1 MRITGGSLCG
11 RQIKAPKGSETRPTQ
26 DRVRESLF
34 GILGA
39 RLMSKAALDLFA
51 GSGSLGFE
59 SLSRGASRCVFVERA
74 SACARLLEENAKALG
89 VEGSCEVICADALEE
104 SWKWLSLKP
113 FGIAFVDPP
122 YMAGAYDR
130 AMRLLSAD
138 GVVSPLGIVVVERE
152 RHVCLPGS
160 YGDLKL
166 KRSERYGAT
175 MVDFYQFD
183 SEV

>member
-11 RQIKAPKGSETRPTQ
+11 RQIKAPRGSETRPTQ

-34 GILGA
+34 GILGS
-39 RLMSKAALDLFA
+39 RLEGHTAVDLFA

-59 SLSRGASRCVFVERA
+59 ALSRGASKCIFVEKSRA
-74 SACARLLEENAKALG
+74 AAKLLEENAKSLG
-89 VEGSCEVICADALEE
+89 VEDACEVICADALED
-104 SWKWLSLKP
+104 SGRWLRFEP
-113 FGIAFVDPP
+113 FGAAFVDPP
-122 YMAGAYDR
+122 YMAGAYEK
-130 AMRLLSAD
+130 ALAILSAE
-138 GVVSPLGIVVVERE
+138 GVMKPLGIVVVERE
-152 RHVCLPGS
+152 RHVGLQGS
-160 YGDLKL
+160 YGSLKS

>member
-34 GILGA
+34 GILGT
-39 RLMSKAALDLFA
+39 RLEGHVALDLFA

-59 SLSRGASRCVFVERA
+59 ALSRGASKCIFVERSRA
-74 SACARLLEENAKALG
+74 AAKLLEENARGLG
-89 VEGSCEVICADALEE
+89 VDGACEIICADALEE
-104 SWKWLSLKP
+104 SRKWLVFAP
-113 FGIAFVDPP
+113 YGAAFVDPP
-122 YMAGAYDR
+122 YMAGAYER
-130 AMRLLSAD
+130 ALAVLSTD
-138 GVVSPLGIVVVERE
+138 GVMMPLGIVVVERE
-152 RHVCLPGS
+152 RHVSLQES
-160 YGDLKL
+160 YGCLKL